1 MYNYDGI
8 TPVIVSRPLNINN
21 SDATI
26 SQFVDTFGNAG
37 GLVILICGFGS
48 VNTTGIDI
56 LRVEE
61 SDIDPVAASDEENN
75 ANFSIIP
82 GCDALSD
89 TQADGSAKITYDAD
103 SDNCATTFYIPLIG
117 QRKRYMR
124 IAFSNGASGN
134 CNFCCMGLILGE
146 GGHGTP
152 SVTSLAGTDGAIFR
166 AVTT

>member
-1 MYNYDGI
+1 MYNEDGI

-26 SQFVDTFGNAG
+26 SQHVDTFGNAG

-61 SDIDPVAASDEENN
+61 TDVDPASASDSD
-75 ANFSIIP
+75 FSTIA

-103 SDNCATTFYIPLIG
+103 SDNCATTFYIPLTG

-152 SVTSLAGTDGAIFR
+152 SATALAGSDGAIFR